1 MSKEFDKRYAKIPNR
16 KSMTDIDKSV
26 VSKLVNPTNTTP
38 GLAGRD
44 KELSIPD
51 FSIMS
56 RVAHRT
62 ASNVTDA
69 RNMFQVLPDM
79 DLARQIMVSAII
91 SPTDLTS
98 SVLLYSL
105 KSTDLDSNLT
115 GPMLRKVQDYFTK
128 VYKINELLP
137 TILDDALFMKGS
149 YPLMVLPE
157 STIDHAI
164 NSTGRVS
171 LESVKGIV
179 DDKGWYRPIGILGPS
194 VTQTSYGTA
203 LEGFGQDVNFSASL
217 TKSEYSGTV
226 KLALEKKTVELKGAY
241 SVTDNPNI
249 LKNPMLID
257 RLRKQRIGDIY
268 GINKYRIGMESKR
281 SKTDRADAKNKNR
294 QALDDI
300 QRTFYLNRQYS
311 QLPLQPLLTPRQLDK
326 ENVGHPMVMHLP
338 PEAVIPVHVP
348 GDPRQHVGYFILL
361 DVNGNPVSLA
371 GRDDFYSDIRSSM
384 AKNPDMASH
393 LLNMTRRATY
403 GREDWNSI
411 EINEMARN
419 YGQIVEQDLLN
430 RLRNGAMS
438 GDYEFSRTEE
448 INRLM
453 FSRALSQKNTM
464 MLFVPVELMVY
475 VAFDYNEFG
484 IGKSLLEDGK
494 ILASVRATLLFANTM
509 AAVKNATGTQT
520 INIELPPDD
529 QDPYGTVEFMLNMY
543 AKLNREGFPIGD
555 THPADLIN
563 HLQNAGKNIAV
574 TGHPAFPEVKFDIQS
589 RDGSHKEINTEL
601 EEMLRKRHIQMFGL
615 TPEVMEAAAGADFA
629 TQVVNNF
636 LMLLKRVVQ
645 YQKEVKP
652 FIEDIHRKYI
662 LNSSFLLEEL
672 KEIVK
677 ENKKFLPKEF
687 SKDDEGFEEFVYE
700 FVTALE
706 IDLPSPETNRLK
718 EQMEAFDAYSQAIT
732 TAIDA
737 YFSEE
742 MLDST
747 AAQSLH
753 ESVPTTKAALIAH
766 FRRKWLRENAVLP
779 ELDIF
784 GTMEEE
790 ETPALNLLEEMDN
803 YNEGLLASVEAYM
816 QRVHKAAIA
825 RKKRLDKEN
834 GTYDEAMNGGDDM
847 GGGEDDGAGDGAG
860 DDFGAG
866 GGDDGGFD
874 DGGMGGEGGDDMG
887 GDLGD
892 LGGNDGG
899 DDLDPDAGSDE
910 TLDAAG
916 DTDVGD
922 GLDSDSTGGID
933 GADSDIDVGD
943 GGAGGDDDVSASEL
957 DTGNDEKAAAV
968 DDTTEIETDS
978 EIDIDES
985 DTETTDEDPV
995 VDEEEVDEDEIDKEL
1010 ADAELEDGEETP
1022 DGEEELD
1029 PEEEKRL
1036 KEEEKEAEEQAK
1048 EEEKALKEQ
1057 EKQEKQDQKEQEKL
1071 DKEKEKTQKHTEEL
1085 KEEVEAEKQKRR
1097 EAREQKR
1104 IERMEEEAA
1113 AIQERN
1119 DRDQERETKKQEEA
1133 SEKEARQKEKEESKK
1148 ETKDDKEEKDDKTDK
1163 D

>member
-1 MSKEFDKRYAKIPNR
+1 MSKEFDKRYGKIPNR
-16 KSMTDIDKSV
+16 KSLTDVDKSI
-26 VSKLVNPTNTTP
+26 VSKLVNPTNTVP
-38 GLAGRD
+38 GLSGRN

-51 FSIMS
+51 FSILS

-62 ASNVTDA
+62 ASSVTDA

-105 KSTDLDSNLT
+105 NNNDLDSNLT
-115 GPMLRKVQDYFTK
+115 GPMLRKVEEYFTQ

-137 TILDDALFMKGS
+137 TILDDALFMRGS
-149 YPLMVLPE
+149 YPMVVLPE

-171 LESVKGIV
+171 LETLSDVV
-179 DDKGWYRPIGILGPS
+179 DSTGWYRPIGILGNPQS
-194 VTQTSYGTA
+194 NQTYATS
-203 LEGFGQDVNFSASL
+203 LEAFGGEVNFGATI
-217 TKSEYSGTV
+217 TKEICTGNV
-226 KLALEKKTVELKGAY
+226 NLPLEKKTIEIKNAY
-241 SVTDNPNI
+241 RVTDNPNV
-249 LKNPMLID
+249 LKNPLLVD
-257 RLRKQRIGDIY
+257 RLRKQRLGDIY
-268 GINKYRIGMESKR
+268 GMRRRQIALESKR
-281 SKTDRADAKNKNR
+281 SKSDTAEPKDKDRNS
-294 QALDDI
+294 LDEI

-311 QLPLQPLLTPRQLDK
+311 QVPLQPLLTPKQLNK
-326 ENVGHPMVMHLP
+326 ENVGHPIVMHLP
-338 PEAVIPVHVP
+338 SEAVIPVHVP
-348 GDPRQHVGYFILL
+348 GNPRQHVGYYILL
-361 DVNGNPVSLA
+361 DVNGHPISLS

-403 GREDWNSI
+403 GREDWNSV

-419 YGQIVEQDLLN
+419 YGQIVEKDLLN
-430 RLRNGAMS
+430 RLRNGAMH
-438 GDYEFSRTEE
+438 GEYEFSRTEE
-448 INRLM
+448 VERLM
-453 FSRALSQKNTM
+453 FSRAMSQKNTL
-464 MLFVPVELMVY
+464 MLFVPVELMIY
-475 VAFDYNEFG
+475 VTFDYNEFG

-645 YQKEVKP
+645 YQKEIKP
-652 FIEDIHRKYI
+652 FIEDFHRKYI
-662 LNSSFLLEEL
+662 LNSSFLLDEL
-672 KEIVK
+672 REIVQQ
-677 ENKKFLPKEF
+677 NKKFLPKEF
-687 SKDDEGFEEFVYE
+687 AKNDEGFDDFVYE
-700 FVTALE
+700 FVNCLCVE
-706 IDLPSPETNRLK
+706 LPSPETNRLK
-718 EQMEAFDAYSQAIT
+718 EQMEAFDAYTQAIT

-753 ESVPTTKAALIAH
+753 ESVPTTKSALIAF
-766 FRRKWLRENAVLP
+766 FRRKWLRENGVLP

-790 ETPALNLLEEMDN
+790 EGPALNLLEEMEN
-803 YNEGLLASVEAYM
+803 YNEGLLSSVEKYM
-816 QRVHKAAIA
+816 ERVHKAAIA

-834 GTYDEAMNGGDDM
+834 GTYDEAMNSGGDGGM
-847 GGGEDDGAGDGAG
+847 GGEDDFSDGGEGGDGFDEGNGTGDGSDLDMSGGDDDLGGG
-860 DDFGAG
+860 DDFG
-866 GGDDGGFD
+866 GGDDGGDPGMDEGSGDAAISEDGADGAADPGSAD
-874 DGGMGGEGGDDMG
+874 DGLDAIET
-887 GDLGD
+887 
-892 LGGNDGG
+892 DGG
-899 DDLDPDAGSDE
+899 DDPSGTDADSGGGSDLDIGEVPDESEGSDDGVDPDTGSADE
-910 TLDAAG
+910 IPEVEEEASNADA
-916 DTDVGD
+916 DESETDVPE
-922 GLDSDSTGGID
+922 STT
-933 GADSDIDVGD
+933 
-943 GGAGGDDDVSASEL
+943 
-957 DTGNDEKAAAV
+957 DTG
-968 DDTTEIETDS
+968 
-978 EIDIDES
+978 
-985 DTETTDEDPV
+985 
-995 VDEEEVDEDEIDKEL
+995 EEEVD
-1010 ADAELEDGEETP
+1010 P
-1022 DGEEELD
+1022 D
-1029 PEEEKRL
+1029 EEKRL
-1036 KEEEKEAEEQAK
+1036 KEEEKEAEKQAK

-1057 EKQEKQDQKEQEKL
+1057 ERQDKEVQKEQEKL
-1071 DKEKEKTQKHTEEL
+1071 DKEKEKTQSDTEKL
-1085 KEEVEAEKQKRR
+1085 KNEVEEEKQKRR
-1097 EAREQKR
+1097 DDREQKR
-1104 IERMEEEAA
+1104 IAKLEEEAEK
-1113 AIQERN
+1113 IQERN
-1119 DRDQERETKKQEEA
+1119 ERDEEREKMKEEEEREKEKRRQEREKKKA
-1133 SEKEARQKEKEESKK
+1133 
-1148 ETKDDKEEKDDKTDK
+1148 EKDDE
-1163 D
+1163 

>member
-1 MSKEFDKRYAKIPNR
+1 MSKEFDKRYGKIPNR
-16 KSMTDIDKSV
+16 RSMSDIDKSV
-26 VSKLVNPTNTTP
+26 VSKLVTPSDVVP
-38 GLAGRD
+38 GLKGRD

-51 FSIMS
+51 FSILS

-62 ASNVTDA
+62 ASSVTDA

-105 KSTDLDSNLT
+105 SNNELDSNLT
-115 GPMLRKVQDYFTK
+115 GPMLRKVEEYFTT

-137 TILDDALFMKGS
+137 TILDDALFMRGS
-149 YPLMVLPE
+149 YPVMVLPE

-171 LESVKGIV
+171 LEKIADVV
-179 DDKGWYRPIGILGPS
+179 DSSGWYRPIGVIGPA
-194 VTQTSYGTA
+194 VAKESYGTA
-203 LEGFGQDVNFSASL
+203 LEGFGKDVSFSATLSREDC
-217 TKSEYSGTV
+217 TGNV
-226 KLALEKKTVELKGAY
+226 RIAMEKKAIELKSAY
-241 SVTDNPNI
+241 QVTDNPNV
-249 LKNPMLID
+249 LKNPLLID
-257 RLRKQRIGDIY
+257 RLRKQRLGDIY
-268 GINKYRIGMESKR
+268 GMKRRQIALESGR
-281 SKTDRADAKNKNR
+281 SKTDTANAKSKDR
-294 QALDDI
+294 KPLEEI

-311 QLPLQPLLTPRQLDK
+311 QVPLQPLLTAKQLDK

-338 PEAVIPVHVP
+338 SEAVIPVHVP
-348 GDPRQHVGYFILL
+348 GNPRQHVGYYILL
-361 DVNGNPVSLA
+361 DVNGHPISLS

-403 GREDWNSI
+403 GREDWNSV

-430 RLRNGAMS
+430 RLRNGAMN

-453 FSRALSQKNTM
+453 FSRAMSRKNTL

-645 YQKEVKP
+645 YQKELKP

-662 LNSSFLLEEL
+662 LNSSHLLEEL
-672 KEIVK
+672 REIVK

-687 SKDDEGFEEFVYE
+687 SKNDEGFDDFVYE
-700 FVTALE
+700 FVECLNV
-706 IDLPSPETNRLK
+706 DLPSPETNRLK
-718 EQMEAFDAYSQAIT
+718 EQMEAFDAYTQAIT

-766 FRRKWLRENAVLP
+766 FRRKWLRENGVLP

-784 GTMEEE
+784 GTMAEEE
-790 ETPALNLLEEMDN
+790 GPALNLLEEMDN
-803 YNEGLLASVEAYM
+803 YNEGLLASVENYM

-834 GTYDEAMNGGDDM
+834 GTYDEAMNSGGDDDTGDGDM
-847 GGGEDDGAGDGAG
+847 GGEDDFSGGEEGGDGFDESGGMDDGSDPDMTGGEDDLGGG
-860 DDFGAG
+860 DDFG
-866 GGDDGGFD
+866 GGDDVGDPGMDEGSSDADLGEDGADPAADTGGTG
-874 DGGMGGEGGDDMG
+874 DGMDAIETDAGDDTG
-887 GDLGD
+887 GTGD
-892 LGGNDGG
+892 DSGGG
-899 DDLDPDAGSDE
+899 DDLDVAEVPDESEGVD
-910 TLDAAG
+910 
-916 DTDVGD
+916 D
-922 GLDSDSTGGID
+922 GVD
-933 GADSDIDVGD
+933 
-943 GGAGGDDDVSASEL
+943 L
-957 DTGNDEKAAAV
+957 DTGTSDEV
-968 DDTTEIETDS
+968 
-978 EIDIDES
+978 
-985 DTETTDEDPV
+985 P
-995 VDEEEVDEDEIDKEL
+995 EVE
-1010 ADAELEDGEETP
+1010 EETP
-1022 DGEEELD
+1022 EADVDESEASTTDDVTESEVEEEID

-1036 KEEEKEAEEQAK
+1036 KEEEREAEKLA
-1048 EEEKALKEQ
+1048 KEQ
-1057 EKQEKQDQKEQEKL
+1057 EKQQKEDQKEQEKL
-1071 DKEKEKTQKHTEEL
+1071 DKEKEKTQKATDEL
-1085 KEEVEAEKQKRR
+1085 KESVEEEKQKRR
-1097 EAREQKR
+1097 EEREQKR
-1104 IERMEEEAA
+1104 IDKLEEEAQK
-1113 AIQERN
+1113 IQERN
-1119 DRDQERETKKQEEA
+1119 ERDEERETRKVEEEA
-1133 SEKEARQKEKEESKK
+1133 EKDARRKEREEKK
-1148 ETKDDKEEKDDKTDK
+1148 DEEVDGKSEKDDKDK
-1163 D
+1163 PAKKDK